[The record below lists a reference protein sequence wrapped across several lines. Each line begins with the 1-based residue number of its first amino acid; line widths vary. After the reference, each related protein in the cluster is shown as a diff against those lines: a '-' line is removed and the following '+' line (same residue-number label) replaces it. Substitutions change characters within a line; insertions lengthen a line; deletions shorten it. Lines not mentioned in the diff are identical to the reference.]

1 MCWLIAIFFSYW
13 HLDNWVVIMAQRSC
27 VIFLFSQYAIDPLM
41 KNKNTLR
48 VPWYLLGVDSANIG
62 LFWLDMHLGAA
73 SSRRQLHNL
82 QEFVSFLAVLCQSI
96 YLFDFPAVIDI
107 DCIHVF
113 LLVTITGYYESCYN
127 VNFWP
132 RFLSNLYN
140 GVL

>member
-82 QEFVSFLAVLCQSI
+82 QEFVSFLAVLWDRTFIFFIFQQWLILIVSI
-96 YLFDFPAVIDI
+96 FF
-107 DCIHVF
+107 CWSSS
-113 LLVTITGYYESCYN
+113 LVTMSLATMWTFGLGSK
-127 VNFWP
+127 
-132 RFLSNLYN
+132 
-140 GVL
+140 